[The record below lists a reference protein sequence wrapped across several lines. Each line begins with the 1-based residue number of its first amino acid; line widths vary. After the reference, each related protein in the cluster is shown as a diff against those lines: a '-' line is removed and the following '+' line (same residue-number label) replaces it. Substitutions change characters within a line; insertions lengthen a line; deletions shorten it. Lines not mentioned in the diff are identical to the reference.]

1 MYRFSRSIY
10 RDLAPHVINSA
21 TGPGSEA
28 HDGHSNG
35 HNGHSGLHANGGQE
49 GHATGNGNGSGNAID
64 VPPVVV
70 NRQRLLE
77 ACEAAI
83 RRLAYDRRYFAHPA
97 RSLFN
102 EVRMYFPIHE
112 QDRAFRV
119 IDRNIKLAIEFL
131 DRLPDG
137 GAGLDGQPSE
147 CRAHTRKGTP
157 CQRTPLPGRDY
168 CPSHKHLEEG
178 LEGMQEDA
186 GVLNGGS
193 AGDGDRVGAAA

>member
-10 RDLAPHVINSA
+10 RDLAPYVIKDSVGGRE
-21 TGPGSEA
+21 GPN
-28 HDGHSNG
+28 GHSNG
-35 HNGHSGLHANGGQE
+35 HHIASDTASNGDGSHEYVLNG
-49 GHATGNGNGSGNAID
+49 TGNGNGHT
-64 VPPVVV
+64 VPVT

-77 ACEAAI
+77 SCEAAI
-83 RRLAYDRRYFAHPA
+83 RRLARDRRYFAHPA

-102 EVRMYFPIHE
+102 EVRMLFPIHD

-131 DRLPDG
+131 DKLPDG
-137 GAGLDGQPSE
+137 GAALNGQPSE

-178 LEGMQEDA
+178 LDGIEDGPAGLERGDA
-186 GVLNGGS
+186 GEKL
-193 AGDGDRVGAAA
+193 GAAA

>member
-10 RDLAPHVINSA
+10 RDLAPYVIEDGVS
-21 TGPGSEA
+21 GREA
-28 HDGHSNG
+28 A
-35 HNGHSGLHANGGQE
+35 NGHSKRRHPSTAEDPGY
-49 GHATGNGNGSGNAID
+49 NGNGSNGHLNGGGGNGAA
-64 VPPVVV
+64 VLVT

-77 ACEAAI
+77 SCEAVI

-102 EVRMYFPIHE
+102 EVRMLFPIRE

-119 IDRNIKLAIEFL
+119 IDRNIRLAIEFL

-137 GAGLDGQPSE
+137 GAGLNGRPSE

-178 LEGMQEDA
+178 LDKIERDV
-186 GVLNGGS
+186 GVL
-193 AGDGDRVGAAA
+193 A

>member
-21 TGPGSEA
+21 TGGAQEA
-28 HDGHSNG
+28 HDGHFDGHHDGNGSAANGSHQSNG
-35 HNGHSGLHANGGQE
+35 NGHRN
-49 GHATGNGNGSGNAID
+49 GNGNGNGIH
-64 VPPVVV
+64 VPPVVT

-77 ACEAAI
+77 ACESAM

-97 RSLFN
+97 RSLFS
-102 EVRMYFPIHE
+102 EVRIYFPIHE

-131 DRLPDG
+131 DKLPEG
-137 GAGLDGQPSE
+137 GVGLDGQPSE

-178 LEGMQEDA
+178 LEGMQKDA
-186 GVLNGGS
+186 S
-193 AGDGDRVGAAA
+193 AERDRRASVGATA